1 MAGGAARVGAGVPE
15 AAEELTAVSVFS
27 GVGGLDLG
35 AEFGGVR
42 VVAMS
47 EAVTYRRPVLCV
59 SCHGSAF
66 ILSVRQRFVLLEN
79 GPGLL
84 SSCSCRGCRK
94 CGALLRWHRER
105 GCPGAPGGD
114 GADAGDGSGEYGE
127 WLDRG
132 GCRACAKAREIR
144 KRHAGTDFAVVCAA
158 LANLGYR
165 VSYRVLDSRYFG
177 VAQRRRRVFM
187 FAELDFGAGG
197 RPEVLLV
204 PESGGPGLDD
214 KARRRAADGGWWRWY
229 VRGQRAGDETAPT
242 LTKGG
247 HNDGVSYPGRRKED
261 DENLVVVGEGS
272 RSQPGSDLGVQ
283 SDDAAGDTHNAA
295 LSDAD
300 EPQTFDWQLSGR
312 GGDKSFRGKGRSWIE
327 DKPGTARSLS
337 TTKTLAVYDPAKAR
351 ATAFQQTPQGDL
363 MEDDVAPPVLA
374 RGGSVGNNTP
384 MVATGVDTQNQLE
397 TGDVGPTLRTLRPG
411 SSTGQDDSVPAVVLE
426 QSIGFTPGMGANAGT
441 IGAESETAPTLKSA
455 ESGNTRTPAVFTK
468 LHGAQDTEDH
478 ETWDEADV
486 ARTQNGLQHATEL
499 VVQPTEEALA
509 FYPTEGQEAGRTW
522 DEEAPTIKI
531 GSGNGDGKASG
542 NPPAV
547 LRHPGAA
554 VRRLTPRECERLQ
567 GFLDDWTD

>member
-1 MAGGAARVGAGVPE
+1 MGEGGPDDNDGQAGR
-15 AAEELTAVSVFS
+15 L
-27 GVGGLDLG
+27 
-35 AEFGGVR
+35 
-42 VVAMS
+42 VA
-47 EAVTYRRPVLCV
+47 TYTTRP
-59 SCHGSAF
+59 
-66 ILSVRQRFVLLEN
+66 
-79 GPGLL
+79 
-84 SSCSCRGCRK
+84 
-94 CGALLRWHRER
+94 
-105 GCPGAPGGD
+105 
-114 GADAGDGSGEYGE
+114 DGSGAEDDGTPTIDGRMKDGPRRNQGGTIIVE
-127 WLDRG
+127 AEAMNLRG
-132 GCRACAKAREIR
+132 REEGARP
-144 KRHAGTDFAVVCAA
+144 
-158 LANLGYR
+158 
-165 VSYRVLDSRYFG
+165 
-177 VAQRRRRVFM
+177 
-187 FAELDFGAGG
+187 ELDDHAS
-197 RPEVLLV
+197 L
-204 PESGGPGLDD
+204 
-214 KARRRAADGGWWRWY
+214 RAADGGSSRSY
-229 VRGQRAGDETAPT
+229 VLEQRAADETAST

-247 HNDGVSYPGRRKED
+247 HGEGVSYPGRRKED
-261 DENLVVVGEGS
+261 DENLVVVSE
-272 RSQPGSDLGVQ
+272 SDGPNPVPSLGDV
-283 SDDAAGDTHNAA
+283 DGVAPGDTT
-295 LSDAD
+295 SDSLTDD
-300 EPQTFDWQLSGR
+300 EPQTFDWQLSGG

-397 TGDVGPTLRTLRPG
+397 TGDVAPTLRTLRPG
-411 SSTGQDDSVPAVVLE
+411 SSTGQDDSVPAVVVE
-426 QSIGFTPGMGANAGT
+426 ESIGFTPGMGANAGT
-441 IGAESETAPTLKSA
+441 IGAESEIAPTLKSA

-522 DEEAPTIKI
+522 DEESPTIKI

-567 GFLDDWTD
+567 GFLDDWTDLGDTADGPRYAALGDAVTVNVGQYVASLVHQDLLALSPAANELAVTVETRGRETWGASRIAVVDIDSRCAFEVNG

>member
-165 VSYRVLDSRYFG
+165 VGYRVLDSRYFG

-204 PESGGPGLDD
+204 PESGARDPLARRTPWPGAAAALAGGARGGGEDGRGALEGVRGGGLAGDFASLSGMGEGGPDDNDGQAGRLVATYTTRPDGSGAEDDGTPTIDGRMKDGPRRNQGGTIIVEAEAMNLRGRDEGARPELDD
-214 KARRRAADGGWWRWY
+214 KA
-229 VRGQRAGDETAPT
+229 
-242 LTKGG
+242 
-247 HNDGVSYPGRRKED
+247 
-261 DENLVVVGEGS
+261 
-272 RSQPGSDLGVQ
+272 
-283 SDDAAGDTHNAA
+283 
-295 LSDAD
+295 
-300 EPQTFDWQLSGR
+300 
-312 GGDKSFRGKGRSWIE
+312 
-327 DKPGTARSLS
+327 
-337 TTKTLAVYDPAKAR
+337 
-351 ATAFQQTPQGDL
+351 
-363 MEDDVAPPVLA
+363 
-374 RGGSVGNNTP
+374 
-384 MVATGVDTQNQLE
+384 
-397 TGDVGPTLRTLRPG
+397 
-411 SSTGQDDSVPAVVLE
+411 
-426 QSIGFTPGMGANAGT
+426 
-441 IGAESETAPTLKSA
+441 
-455 ESGNTRTPAVFTK
+455 
-468 LHGAQDTEDH
+468 
-478 ETWDEADV
+478 
-486 ARTQNGLQHATEL
+486 
-499 VVQPTEEALA
+499 
-509 FYPTEGQEAGRTW
+509 
-522 DEEAPTIKI
+522 
-531 GSGNGDGKASG
+531 
-542 NPPAV
+542 
-547 LRHPGAA
+547 
-554 VRRLTPRECERLQ
+554 
-567 GFLDDWTD
+567 